1 MTLYRQLFIFTL
13 LLFSL
18 LFLGVWAEKLH
29 ATRSFLVSQLES
41 HAQDTATSLGL
52 SLSPAI
58 ADQDMAMVETMM
70 NAVFDRGYYDLICL
84 SDTKGKAIVDL
95 KQEIK
100 VAGVP
105 AWFVRLVPLSVP
117 RAEAL
122 IMSGWNQFGTLQ
134 VESHPGFA
142 YKTLWTT
149 VVRISLY
156 FVLTALLVVVAG
168 GFGLRLLLRPLKRV
182 EEQAEAICRRE
193 YTVQEHLPKTRELR
207 QVVESMNRM
216 TTRVRDMFEEQTRVA
231 ERLRRN
237 VYSDQ
242 LTGLGNRRYLNGQV
256 EARLEM
262 ASATVKGALLLVQV
276 DDLQKIN
283 EKRGFAQGDDLL
295 KKVADILRRESATIK
310 NAALARMTGGN
321 FAVFLP
327 EASPEDAAE
336 LADRL
341 CSKVG
346 HLAVGEVGG
355 SGNVIHI
362 GGVTYAHTP
371 TLSQLL
377 AEADTALSAAQGKG
391 HNSWQVLPLSVQ
403 DASAAVKGKS
413 WWRQTLETVLQR
425 GDILLYGQ
433 PVVSVGR
440 RDEPLY
446 LELLSRIALEGGEIV
461 SAGVFVPLA
470 ERLQMIS
477 RFDRIVLEKVL
488 TLQREALPANTVA
501 VNLSASSLADRD
513 FVDWLLSELKRRPAE
528 SLRLIFEFSE
538 FAAVQYLETVKDFSK
553 EVERFGH
560 GIALDHFGQSFA
572 NFGYLKSL
580 RPEYVKVDRP
590 FIHQLER
597 EQGDAHFYV
606 GSLCGVAHSLDIR
619 VIAEG
624 VEREEQAAIVQELNI
639 DALQGYLVGEPKP
652 LRGRRDA
659 VGGSAV
665 RR

>member
-1 MTLYRQLFIFTL
+1 MTLYRQLFLFTVV
-13 LLFSL
+13 LFSL

-29 ATRSFLVSQLES
+29 ATRSFLVAQLES

-58 ADQDMAMVETMM
+58 AGQDMAMVETMM

-84 SDTKGKAIVDL
+84 SDTTGKLIVDL

-117 RAEAL
+117 RAETL
-122 IMSGWNQFGTLQ
+122 IMSGWNQFGTLR
-134 VESHPGFA
+134 VESHPGYA

-149 VVRISLY
+149 VVRVSLY
-156 FVLTALLVVVAG
+156 FVLAALLVVTAG
-168 GFGLRLLLRPLKRV
+168 GLGLRLLLRPLKRV

-193 YTVQEHLPKTRELR
+193 YTVQEQLPKTKELR

-256 EARLEM
+256 EARLQM
-262 ASATVKGALLLVQV
+262 ASAAVKGALLLVQV

-283 EKRGFAQGDDLL
+283 DQLGFAAGDELL
-295 KKVADILRRESATIK
+295 KKVADILRRESSTIK
-310 NAALARMTGGN
+310 NGALARMTGGD

-327 EASPEDAAE
+327 EAGPEDAAE

-341 CSKVG
+341 CGKAG
-346 HLAVGEVGG
+346 QLAVGEVSGIG
-355 SGNVIHI
+355 SILHI
-362 GGVTYAHTP
+362 GGVTYDHTP

-377 AEADTALSAAQGKG
+377 AEADSALSAARGKG
-391 HNSWQVLPLSVQ
+391 HNSWQVIELSPQ
-403 DASAAVKGKS
+403 EASAAVKGKS
-413 WWRQTLETVLQR
+413 WWRETLEAVLQR
-425 GDILLYGQ
+425 GDIQLYGQ
-433 PVVSVGR
+433 PVVRAGR

-446 LELLSRIALEGGEIV
+446 LELLSRITLEGGEIV

-477 RFDRIVLEKVL
+477 RFDRVVLEKVL
-488 TLQREALPANTVA
+488 TLRREALPADTVA
-501 VNLSASSLADRD
+501 INLSASSLGDRE
-513 FVDWLLSELKRRPAE
+513 FVEWLLVGLKKLPAE
-528 SLRLIFEFSE
+528 GPRLIFEFSE
-538 FAAVQYLETVKDFSK
+538 FAAVQYLETVKRFSK
-553 EVERFGH
+553 EVERLGH

-580 RPEYVKVDRP
+580 RPEYVKIDRP
-590 FIHQLER
+590 FIHQLEK

-606 GSLCGVAHSLDIR
+606 GALCGVAHSLDIR

-652 LRGRRDA
+652 LS
-659 VGGSAV
+659 GGQEVVCGSDV
-665 RR
+665 QQ